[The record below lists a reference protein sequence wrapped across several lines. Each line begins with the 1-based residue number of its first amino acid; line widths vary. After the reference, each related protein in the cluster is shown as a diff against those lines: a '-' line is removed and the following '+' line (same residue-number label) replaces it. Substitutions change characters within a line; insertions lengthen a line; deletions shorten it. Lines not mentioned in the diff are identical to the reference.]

1 MQLQGPIGFFFFA
14 ESLLLLP
21 IIMPKSIPTEK
32 QIDIKD
38 AVLNNRR
45 TEDIANEHHVH
56 STTVR
61 RYARKFFPQR
71 SHLHAG
77 RPAIVPDATKQYI
90 KLRVITGHLTTAK
103 EAFME
108 LGKLG
113 YSLTYRSVV
122 NMLKSMN
129 FHAKLKKKKPLLTK
143 DHKKKRLEW
152 AKKHRRWS
160 IQQWR
165 RVVFSDETKI
175 NIWGSDGV
183 KYYWARPN
191 EVLRPHH
198 IDFTVKHGGGKIN
211 MWGCI
216 TAQGPGYACQI
227 YDGNMDSSTY
237 QHILGTTYMDTLK
250 HYSLKKTNVYLQHDN
265 DPKHKSKSTI
275 AWLYDNGVR
284 YIDDWPAQSPDLN
297 PIEHVWHQ
305 LKLNLSLYETKARN
319 VKELW

>member
-1 MQLQGPIGFFFFA
+1 
-14 ESLLLLP
+14 
-21 IIMPKSIPTEK
+21 MPKSIPTEK

-38 AVLNNRR
+38 AVLNNRK

-56 STTVR
+56 WSTVR
-61 RYARKFFPQR
+61 RYARKIFPQR

-113 YSLTYRSVV
+113 TI
-122 NMLKSMN
+122 
-129 FHAKLKKKKPLLTK
+129 
-143 DHKKKRLEW
+143 KKRLER
-152 AKKHRRWS
+152 AKKHRNWS
-160 IQQWR
+160 NQQWR

-198 IDFTVKHGGGKIN
+198 IDFTVKHGG
-211 MWGCI
+211 
-216 TAQGPGYACQI
+216 GYACQI

-275 AWLYDNGVR
+275 AWLYNNGVR
-284 YIDDWPAQSPDLN
+284 YIDDWPAQGPDLN

-305 LKLNLSLYETKARN
+305 LKLNLSLYEAKARN